1 MCIKKTKQQN
11 NKEKHKFLA
20 KLIILLSIYLYDVSI
35 YALVSETK
43 TKQNTISCFNSHL
56 EFDYNKKIKIIFSNK
71 TTL

>member
-43 TKQNTISCFNSHL
+43 NKQH
-56 EFDYNKKIKIIFSNK
+56 KIQFLVLTVI
-71 TTL
+71 